1 MLNNFNDVFEA
12 GIKRHNEIVNQIDA
26 LRLKSLELREQMQP
40 LETQEDPLTDEQD
53 ELLYRLDR
61 QRTEIEEQIYE
72 LDDRKH
78 ELIVFR
84 ENFANAF
91 YKSRNIDDFML
102 YMKGYSVAQVHGDVE
117 DLYPLW

>member
-26 LRLKSLELREQMQP
+26 LRLKSLELREQIQL

-61 QRTEIEEQIYE
+61 QRTEIEDQIYE

-102 YMKGYSVAQVHGDVE
+102 YMKGYSAAQVHGDVE
-117 DLYPLW
+117 DLYPNW